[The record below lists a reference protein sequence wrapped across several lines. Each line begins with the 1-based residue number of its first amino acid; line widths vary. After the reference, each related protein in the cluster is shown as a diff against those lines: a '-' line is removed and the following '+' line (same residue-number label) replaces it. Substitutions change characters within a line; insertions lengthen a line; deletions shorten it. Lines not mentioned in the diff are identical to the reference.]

1 MAEGRLPAGSMFA
14 RASLAS
20 VVGWCSVGLCLAAP
34 KPRNAP
40 PIAGPQVN
48 VFGGAIATVDGIRRV
63 LLSVG
68 AAPDALPV
76 NGRQVQ
82 AVWHLQREEP
92 VIYVNGR

>member
-1 MAEGRLPAGSMFA
+1 M
-14 RASLAS
+14 
-20 VVGWCSVGLCLAAP
+20 
-34 KPRNAP
+34 
-40 PIAGPQVN
+40 N